1 MISQQLIKLLKL
13 IKLIKLIKLT
23 TMDQTE
29 QYKSVMSEIIA
40 KQSVI
45 LGPDMAVM
53 RAKKVEG
60 VEISASGEVVEI
72 KGDPA
77 EALKRLID
85 TYVELSGQIVKNAL
99 GPIFMKYPE
108 IKQN

>member
-1 MISQQLIKLLKL
+1 
-13 IKLIKLIKLT
+13 
-23 TMDQTE
+23 MDQTE

-40 KQSVI
+40 KQGVI
-45 LGPDMAVM
+45 LGPDMAIM

-60 VEISASGEVVEI
+60 IDVSATGEVTGI
-72 KGDPA
+72 HGDPA
-77 EALKRLID
+77 TALKHLID

-108 IKQN
+108 IKHTN

>member
-1 MISQQLIKLLKL
+1 
-13 IKLIKLIKLT
+13 
-23 TMDQTE
+23 MDQAE

-45 LGPDMAVM
+45 LGPDMSIM
-53 RAKKVEG
+53 RAKKIEG
-60 VEISASGEVVEI
+60 IDISEKGEVTSV

-77 EALKRLID
+77 DALRRLID

-99 GPIFMKYPE
+99 GPIFTKYPD
-108 IKQN
+108 IKQDH